1 MSPQTMRTFKRPFP
15 IQEIAS
21 PHGGVEPFSSN
32 RIENPVGRP
41 IHSGDGGVTAL
52 HDNGGRILQH
62 ARLTLMFWGNAWTDP
77 ATTPSQGDFTNAV
90 SNLLYGPW
98 AALYELPA
106 LAHEEFRIGGLDHS
120 HARTAIVTD
129 DVQRD

>member
-1 MSPQTMRTFKRPFP
+1 LIDQFIPAT
-15 IQEIAS
+15 E
-21 PHGGVEPFSSN
+21 
-32 RIENPVGRP
+32 
-41 IHSGDGGVTAL
+41 AL

-120 HARTAIVTD
+120 DARTAIVTD